1 MAVRVRTTAIKTKR
15 THHWS
20 GILSIEW
27 TFPRC
32 RCQSRPPHPGPTAP
46 LPTPVTC
53 CQRPS
58 PPPVTLSPRQQLRWH
73 RSGGQPPAVAPAAVD
88 VGFLLGV
95 SCFFHHPP
103 PHPTPSPP
111 SPRSFFSCFL
121 FLMSYWVCFKD
132 MVVFY
137 CVMFGVFWFFFS
149 CWFLGCCQSSLGRVW
164 CGEGVSGGVGGCCLT
179 AFSYQFFSSFP
190 PPPPPPEPVLS
201 QDSLLCHCVMW
212 VTVPYTL
219 YKMDCMCS
227 SGVLHI
233 FTSPWDGEKQ
243 STVSVFA
250 ASCMDEH
257 GDASPFCISTRSVL
271 KFLAKLCAHRAQL
284 SWPSWAPS
292 H

>member
-103 PHPTPSPP
+103 PPTPPRPHLPP
-111 SPRSFFSCFL
+111 GHSSLVFCFL
-121 FLMSYWVCFKD
+121 
-132 MVVFY
+132 
-137 CVMFGVFWFFFS
+137 
-149 CWFLGCCQSSLGRVW
+149 
-164 CGEGVSGGVGGCCLT
+164 CLIG
-179 AFSYQFFSSFP
+179 S
-190 PPPPPPEPVLS
+190 VLRMW
-201 QDSLLCHCVMW
+201 LC
-212 VTVPYTL
+212 
-219 YKMDCMCS
+219 
-227 SGVLHI
+227 
-233 FTSPWDGEKQ
+233 
-243 STVSVFA
+243 STVSCLGCF
-250 ASCMDEH
+250 
-257 GDASPFCISTRSVL
+257 GF
-271 KFLAKLCAHRAQL
+271 F
-284 SWPSWAPS
+284 
-292 H
+292 